1 MRIRQIGL
9 YSLALLGLATAV
21 AVVAP
26 TERASAKTCKCE
38 QHHSEATGD
47 GSCSR
52 SESASYCTI
61 TFSGTAASS
70 NGFLEFWKASDSE
83 KQFDFATPESAFD
96 NLADYGLKPMAP
108 EALTTIAASSIP
120 PEKVKDFVKPFA
132 ELFGRDS
139 PQIKDLVAQF
149 NAIGCV
155 EAKADNLSILIISSR
170 SERNGTCN

>member
-1 MRIRQIGL
+1 
-9 YSLALLGLATAV
+9 
-21 AVVAP
+21 
-26 TERASAKTCKCE
+26 
-38 QHHSEATGD
+38 
-47 GSCSR
+47 
-52 SESASYCTI
+52 
-61 TFSGTAASS
+61 
-70 NGFLEFWKASDSE
+70 
-83 KQFDFATPESAFD
+83 
-96 NLADYGLKPMAP
+96 MAP